1 MFTLIT
7 EEGRCG
13 GVIGTQPTHNNW
25 TNVPYNGG
33 LIKEFWNGTDW
44 VESETPEEIVQING
58 SKLAI
63 EVKYPEL
70 QGMNYK
76 LLGLDNLEGIKRDST
91 LADKGLK
98 GEKRY
103 RKDGVLIW
111 SSEKKYWF
119 QPDGYPDGFRRVTK
133 LFNIDESVAMQWEN
147 FYELSPDDK
156 QLFLKQQ
163 REFIFEYFK
172 SQQPQLFN
180 FLYTFFAKEI
190 NDYIMADGDTLKNT
204 LIEMAETHPYQ
215 DDNGVYIVRV
225 TLNQVIPTLTPGV
238 TTTVLQGIIDELV

>member
-1 MFTLIT
+1 MEYVLDLNENVLTGDGVVIEQVLDNPLYLDFCNHLKNKGAYTLI
-7 EEGRCG
+7 ELKPIDPNKR
-13 GVIGTQPTHNNW
+13 
-25 TNVPYNGG
+25 
-33 LIKEFWNGTDW
+33 LALF
-44 VESETPEEIVQING
+44 VQ
-58 SKLAI
+58 
-63 EVKYPEL
+63 YPEL
-70 QGMNYK
+70 EGMNYK

-98 GEKRY
+98 GEKKY

-119 QPDGYPDGFRRVTK
+119 QENGYEGGFRRITK
-133 LFNIDESVAMQWEN
+133 LFNLDESVAMQWEN
-147 FYELSPDDK
+147 FYDLSPDDK
-156 QLFLKQQ
+156 QLFEKQQ

-204 LIEMAETHPYQ
+204 LIDMAQNHPYQ
-215 DDNGVYIVRV
+215 DENGIFIVRA
-225 TLNQVIPTLTPGV
+225 TLNQVIPTLTEGV

>member
-1 MFTLIT
+1 MKWNRYNPSNGHYLDSVMSQ
-7 EEGRCG
+7 E
-13 GVIGTQPTHNNW
+13 QPDNSTAIEID
-25 TNVPYNGG
+25 VP
-33 LIKEFWNGTDW
+33 IEFAKFDGAQWIDFR
-44 VESETPEEIVQING
+44 TPEEIQ
-58 SKLAI
+58 KTLAI
-63 EVKYPEL
+63 ESKYPDL
-70 QGMNYK
+70 AGMNYK
-76 LLGLDNLEGIKRDST
+76 LLALDNLEGIKRDST

-98 GEKRY
+98 GEKKY

-119 QPDGYPDGFRRVTK
+119 QENGYADGFRRITK
-133 LFNIDESVAMQWEN
+133 LFNLDESVAMQWEN

-204 LIEMAETHPYQ
+204 LIDMAENHPYQ
-215 DDNGVYIVRV
+215 DVNGVYVVRV
-225 TLNQVIPTLTPGV
+225 TLNQVIPTLTPGI